1 MATRIINESWHN
13 TQELINTQ
21 STEIGYKL
29 DLIKNAKGRDDSRV
43 GLHNI
48 GIVLNNKLAT
58 EVVRVF
64 FEHGIYDLDNDPV
77 YLVIY
82 KYLMDLEKEGVKYLE
97 KYFKENIITRD
108 TYSRI
113 IYSNHTGLIN
123 YKAFLDKIFS
133 FDIKEDFM
141 TALLYY
147 LNTMLKS
154 GNCERIS
161 TPEKAID
168 YSISFFNTL
177 NKLGMYDLYGRTIE
191 IIDNANIFYMNNSI
205 EKEGTYL
212 EKTK

>member
-1 MATRIINESWHN
+1 MTTHIINESWHN

-82 KYLMDLEKEGVKYLE
+82 KYLMDLQKEGVNQLE
-97 KYFKENIITRD
+97 KYFKENIVTRD
-108 TYSRI
+108 TYSRVI
-113 IYSNHTGLIN
+113 HSHHTGVTN
-123 YKAFLDKIFS
+123 YKKFLDQIFR
-133 FDIKEDFM
+133 FR
-141 TALLYY
+141 Y
-147 LNTMLKS
+147 
-154 GNCERIS
+154 
-161 TPEKAID
+161 
-168 YSISFFNTL
+168 
-177 NKLGMYDLYGRTIE
+177 NK
-191 IIDNANIFYMNNSI
+191 
-205 EKEGTYL
+205 
-212 EKTK
+212 